1 MRALIRRRAAA
12 SDMPREV
19 WVLGAVAFAVA
30 LGFGI
35 VAPIIP
41 VFARKF
47 GVGQTAAGLVLSA
60 FAFMRL
66 VFGPAGGMLVNR
78 FGERR
83 MMATGI
89 GIVAVSSLLTGTAQT
104 YAQMLILRG
113 VGGVGS
119 VMFSV
124 SAQSLLLHS
133 VPTSRRGRASS
144 IYYGGFLFG
153 GLTGPVLGGLLG
165 GISLRLPFF
174 LYAGTLALAGSIAMA
189 FLGRSRLVDTA
200 TDDLSRPP
208 PMKLRVALRDKAYQ
222 AALTVNTGTGW
233 AIFGIRSSLVPLF
246 VVESLHRGTIWTGI
260 GLLVGSLT
268 DACMLYPVGKV
279 ADQIGR
285 RPLLLA
291 ATALGGAASLVLAF
305 APNLPAFLLA
315 MAMLGATSS
324 ALSVGPSA
332 VVGDVVAGRGGTVVA
347 AFGMSSD
354 VGAVC
359 GPVIAGALAEHVSY
373 SAAFCSTAAVLGLGL
388 LMSLRMPETVHR
400 NSAQRATQ
408 VGDQVGGVLDAHGE
422 SDQVG
427 GHLQG

>member
-1 MRALIRRRAAA
+1 
-12 SDMPREV
+12 
-19 WVLGAVAFAVA
+19 
-30 LGFGI
+30 
-35 VAPIIP
+35 
-41 VFARKF
+41 
-47 GVGQTAAGLVLSA
+47 
-60 FAFMRL
+60 
-66 VFGPAGGMLVNR
+66 
-78 FGERR
+78 
-83 MMATGI
+83 
-89 GIVAVSSLLTGTAQT
+89 
-104 YAQMLILRG
+104 MLILRG

>member
-1 MRALIRRRAAA
+1 MRARIRRHFAT

-19 WVLGAVAFAVA
+19 WVLGAVAFSVA

-35 VAPIIP
+35 VAPVIP

-66 VFGPAGGMLVNR
+66 VFGPAGGVLVNK

-113 VGGVGS
+113 TGGVGS
-119 VMFSV
+119 VMFSI

-174 LYAGTLALAGSIAMA
+174 LYAGTLTLAGSIAMVY
-189 FLGRSRLVDTA
+189 LGRGRRHEA
-200 TDDLSRPP
+200 AADDPSRPP
-208 PMKLRVALRDKAYQ
+208 PMKLRTALRDPAYQ

-233 AIFGIRSSLVPLF
+233 AIFGTRSSLVPLF
-246 VVESLHRGTIWTGI
+246 VVEALHRGTIWTGI
-260 GLLVGSLT
+260 GLLVGALT
-268 DACMLYPVGKV
+268 DACMLYPVGKI

-285 RPLLLA
+285 RPLMVGATAMGGGASLLLA
-291 ATALGGAASLVLAF
+291 F
-305 APNLPAFLLA
+305 EQHLPTFFIA
-315 MAMLGATSS
+315 MAMLGAASS

-373 SAAFCSTAAVLGLGL
+373 KAAFCSTAAVLGIGL
-388 LMSLRMPETVHR
+388 LMALRMPETVHR
-400 NSAQRATQ
+400 NARSAPADELT
-408 VGDQVGGVLDAHGE
+408 VAAPAPEVAPPTG
-422 SDQVG
+422 
-427 GHLQG
+427 

>member
-1 MRALIRRRAAA
+1 MRNVIRRRTAA

-19 WVLGAVAFAVA
+19 WVLGAVAFSVA

-35 VAPIIP
+35 VAPVIP

-66 VFGPAGGMLVNR
+66 AFGPAGGVLVNK

-83 MMATGI
+83 MMAIGI
-89 GIVAVSSLLTGTAQT
+89 AIVAVSSLLTGTAQT
-104 YAQMLILRG
+104 YTQMLILRG
-113 VGGVGS
+113 TGGVGS
-119 VMFSV
+119 VMFSI

-174 LYAGTLALAGSIAMA
+174 LYAGTLTVAGSIAMVY
-189 FLGRSRLVDTA
+189 LGRGRRHETA
-200 TDDLSRPP
+200 ADDSSRPP
-208 PMKLRVALRDKAYQ
+208 PMKLRTALRDPAYQ

-233 AIFGIRSSLVPLF
+233 AIFGVRSSLVPLF
-246 VVESLHRGTIWTGI
+246 VVEALHRGTIWTGI

-268 DACMLYPVGKV
+268 DACLLYPVGKI
-279 ADQIGR
+279 ADQVGR
-285 RPLLLA
+285 RPLLLG
-291 ATALGGAASLVLAF
+291 ATAMGGGASLLLAF
-305 APNLPAFLLA
+305 EQQLPTFFIA
-315 MAMLGATSS
+315 MAMLGAASS

-373 SAAFCSTAAVLGLGL
+373 KAAFCSTAAVLGLGL
-388 LMSLRMPETVHR
+388 LMALRMPETVHR
-400 NSAQRATQ
+400 NAGRAP
-408 VGDQVGGVLDAHGE
+408 GDQTVIGAGPEAAPPASAG
-422 SDQVG
+422 
-427 GHLQG
+427 